1 MIRESK
7 ESYFGFRIDNTTLN
21 RFRALCKAKNVD
33 VSVALRNFISACLA
47 DATLLD
53 QDLSSDLLIYSTFF
67 IVLENAK
74 AIKRMLPMLKS
85 IGIQFSQ
92 VIPDFNH
99 LENELDEAARKLDS
113 EISFI
118 DELQNLVQNRMS
130 LLRTNTNPLDKIEGG
145 KRVSRLS
152 NKKLDE

>member
-7 ESYFGFRIDNTTLN
+7 ESYFGFRIDANSLN
-21 RFRALCKAKNVD
+21 RFRALCKARNID

-47 DATLLD
+47 DGSILD

-92 VIPDFNH
+92 VIPDFDH
-99 LENELDEAARKLDS
+99 LESEIDDAARKLES
-113 EISFI
+113 EIAFI
-118 DELQNLVQNRMS
+118 DELQGLVQSRMS
-130 LLRTNTNPLDKIEGG
+130 LLKSSDATPKKSGEG
-145 KRVSRLS
+145 S
-152 NKKLDE
+152 